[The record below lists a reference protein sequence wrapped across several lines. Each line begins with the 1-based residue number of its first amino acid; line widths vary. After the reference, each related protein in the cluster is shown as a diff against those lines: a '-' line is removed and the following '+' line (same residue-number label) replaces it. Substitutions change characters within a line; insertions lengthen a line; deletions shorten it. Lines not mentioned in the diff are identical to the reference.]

1 MGESF
6 IRGGNKVTLEQ
17 TPKQSERMSHA
28 AFWGKNILG
37 RENTCKGSEAE
48 VSLGYWGTGARSG
61 GQRAGTGKEMR
72 SAKPQHTWL
81 C

>member
-37 RENTCKGSEAE
+37 RENTCKEYPDREANKE
-48 VSLGYWGTGARSG
+48 DSLAAEG
-61 GQRAGTGKEMR
+61 
-72 SAKPQHTWL
+72 
-81 C
+81 